1 MIPFKGIIS
10 TALGFYGL
18 SQLNSSYF
26 GMYQS
31 LLDSAII
38 FYVILETTQ
47 VCHISFISSRF
58 LKERIDFNQGLVQ
71 VPTIVILIIT
81 ALAGIITVYYS
92 MILPVSAESIS
103 LWIASVL
110 LFAYTLLAEKSDAI
124 IMNGALM
131 ALYLT
136 VLTSQD
142 MNYLQFKE

>member
-1 MIPFKGIIS
+1 M
-10 TALGFYGL
+10 
-18 SQLNSSYF
+18 
-26 GMYQS
+26 
-31 LLDSAII
+31 
-38 FYVILETTQ
+38 
-47 VCHISFISSRF
+47 
-58 LKERIDFNQGLVQ
+58 
-71 VPTIVILIIT
+71 PTIVILIIT